1 MCVTI
6 SMTEFPIYKICKT
19 ATKVPSG
26 FHVQEWFVVI
36 KLFPGIDQIVN
47 INKCFVR
54 MFAICIRKLELN
66 KNTIQKNTASE
77 KYNSSNEDFER
88 NNNGIENNLN
98 IIQRDWRLKEQ

>member
-1 MCVTI
+1 
-6 SMTEFPIYKICKT
+6 MTEFPIYKICKT

-26 FHVQEWFVVI
+26 FRVQEWFVVI

-66 KNTIQKNTASE
+66 KNTASE